1 MSRPVE
7 LGQEIEVLDSESG
20 VWRLGTCLQV
30 CNDEFLVHYKGWS
43 KTFDETVNA
52 SCIRVPALKPQTKR
66 TRSKPFRFIESQY
79 KIDPSIKPAFLVK
92 DDTFH
97 FRINDQVVTG
107 TVNINDPFNEMVKG
121 TFADKDGK
129 KELNV
134 CYSDICAPGVTEI
147 SSPTEAKVRKTTTC
161 HVKRQS
167 SKHGKTSKTQ
177 KSAVMHE
184 PIHVKSQ
191 EVTQFACGDSVI
203 CCGDFLL
210 TNETNL
216 FHFVTKLTLEENGKC
231 KVYGHV
237 VRCLGEKSLTQCG
250 KFESYLENQERA
262 SLKVNSYWRERIRM
276 TQLAAEQ
283 RLKTDGKGNSSDVEQ
298 RRAALR
304 RQINKHLQAG
314 LTGKQRHIKFCVPY
328 HNRVDG
334 DLLGIDIANG
344 FREEF
349 SPESFETLDRLLGG
363 KWDFK
368 LKDTGKY
375 SFVSRICFRLIPST
389 QDLEIN
395 ANIVSNS
402 FFDWRQGYRLDTLQS
417 IIYANSLE

>member
-1 MSRPVE
+1 
-7 LGQEIEVLDSESG
+7 
-20 VWRLGTCLQV
+20 
-30 CNDEFLVHYKGWS
+30 
-43 KTFDETVNA
+43 
-52 SCIRVPALKPQTKR
+52 
-66 TRSKPFRFIESQY
+66 
-79 KIDPSIKPAFLVK
+79 
-92 DDTFH
+92 
-97 FRINDQVVTG
+97 
-107 TVNINDPFNEMVKG
+107 
-121 TFADKDGK
+121 
-129 KELNV
+129 
-134 CYSDICAPGVTEI
+134 
-147 SSPTEAKVRKTTTC
+147 
-161 HVKRQS
+161 
-167 SKHGKTSKTQ
+167 
-177 KSAVMHE
+177 
-184 PIHVKSQ
+184 
-191 EVTQFACGDSVI
+191 
-203 CCGDFLL
+203 
-210 TNETNL
+210 
-216 FHFVTKLTLEENGKC
+216 
-231 KVYGHV
+231 
-237 VRCLGEKSLTQCG
+237 
-250 KFESYLENQERA
+250 
-262 SLKVNSYWRERIRM
+262 M